1 MAVICHEHS
10 EVKFSVET
18 SQTDDS
24 VIDVSFSNVNA
35 LFWDRDHETSMECE
49 KDDGESSMDPDMVSI
64 DKTSFKVLPPVAGY
78 CPICL
83 RISVFSGSLL
93 LWIWGEAQV
102 CDAARRSSWETLI
115 VDLENVA
122 YHQLWLV
129 CSEDETEMWK
139 FGNKKLGPGKP
150 DFDLTSVFECADEDD
165 SDVVLE

>member
-35 LFWDRDHETSMECE
+35 LFWDRDHETSKECE

-64 DKTSFKVLPPVAGY
+64 DKTSFKLLPP
-78 CPICL
+78 
-83 RISVFSGSLL
+83 
-93 LWIWGEAQV
+93 
-102 CDAARRSSWETLI
+102 
-115 VDLENVA
+115 
-122 YHQLWLV
+122 LWLV

>member
-64 DKTSFKVLPPVAGY
+64 DKTS
-78 CPICL
+78 
-83 RISVFSGSLL
+83 
-93 LWIWGEAQV
+93 
-102 CDAARRSSWETLI
+102 RSSWETLI

>member
-1 MAVICHEHS
+1 MRFSMAVICHEHS

-78 CPICL
+78 LP
-83 RISVFSGSLL
+83 
-93 LWIWGEAQV
+93 
-102 CDAARRSSWETLI
+102 
-115 VDLENVA
+115 DL
-122 YHQLWLV
+122 H
-129 CSEDETEMWK
+129 
-139 FGNKKLGPGKP
+139 P
-150 DFDLTSVFECADEDD
+150 DFSVQAVPYCRGFEEKLKSAMLRDDLPGR
-165 SDVVLE
+165 L